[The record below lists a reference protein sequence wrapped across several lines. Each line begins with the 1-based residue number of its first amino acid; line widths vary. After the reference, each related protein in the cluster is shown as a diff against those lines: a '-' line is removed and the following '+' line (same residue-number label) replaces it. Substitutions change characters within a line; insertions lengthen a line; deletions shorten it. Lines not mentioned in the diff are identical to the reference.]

1 MAKNIFINNLD
12 TYVSQAIFQELRN
25 DMPDEEGN
33 KPDDANVIFGT
44 YINKD
49 SSIKPDGV
57 KKMLKVRKAVTNFF
71 RDPNQD
77 WPKFTSRTATSSS
90 TTCTRATRWMCNSL

>member
-12 TYVSQAIFQELRN
+12 TYVSKAIFQELRN

-44 YINKD
+44 YITKD

-57 KKMLKVRKAVTNFF
+57 KKMLKVGKAVTNFVEIET
-71 RDPNQD
+71 QTG
-77 WPKFTSRTATSSS
+77 TSLPQKLRLDCLRLALRQPHG
-90 TTCTRATRWMCNSL
+90 RAAGP